1 MAETTVVNLV
11 QSPTCDGPAAD
22 VPGPSES
29 LDGASDERPSTSTCN
44 HDDDDKDEDPSPL
57 PVSSVIAP
65 SAAAESVVVAL
76 HRIASTTIPAA
87 AVPVAAGSSSVVVG
101 GGGGVRGRSTSVA
114 VPTPRRSSAIVL
126 NVARSLR
133 QQVAACVDVKK
144 CRRKKIVKTLIA
156 QKRDKYIKTFKNVQ

>member
-44 HDDDDKDEDPSPL
+44 HDDDDRHNDDDDKDEDPSPL

-133 QQVAACVDVKK
+133 QPVSYTHL
-144 CRRKKIVKTLIA
+144 TLPTIL
-156 QKRDKYIKTFKNVQ
+156 RV